1 VKGLCKESTT
11 VLQDLFRSGLSA
23 DDKDALPL

>member
-1 VKGLCKESTT
+1 MKELYKESIT